1 MKISSRKKTNENI
14 KLFIS
19 SILTIF
25 IWKGLWTF
33 VDDYIGVNKEINVI
47 LLLLSLIAIFFIN
60 GRIELY

>member
-25 IWKGLWTF
+25 IWKGIWTF
-33 VDDYIGVNKEINVI
+33 VDDYIGVNKEINII